1 MATANVTRIGSH
13 NQLTGDLTKDR
24 QLFMKIFSGEVL
36 TAFAQTTTVMD
47 KHWVKTIKSGKSAA
61 FPLMGRMPEAEYHTP
76 GTEMLGQKANHG
88 ERIITI
94 DRLLTSHVF
103 LDDLDEAMIHYDVRS
118 RYAAEMGN
126 RLAVTYDQNVYRNII
141 KAARGEVDGLD
152 IEGDGKGQG
161 LIIENAALNY
171 SDLTTDAKRTTA
183 YQAWMGAIE
192 QLAANFDNKFI
203 PAGTK
208 KYLAVK
214 PELYYFLVA
223 MMGANG
229 FSMIHKDL
237 GGEGSI
243 SKGVIG
249 HYMGFDIFPAASLPF
264 MDNSAAEFHA
274 VDAATT
280 VGVAFTEDAAGTVK
294 LMDVQTRE
302 KEMIERNGYLL
313 VSRYAVGHG
322 ALRPE
327 CAAELRLSDP
337 TLS

>member
-1 MATANVTRIGSH
+1 MANATVTRIGSH
-13 NQLTGDLTKDR
+13 NQVVGDLSKDR
-24 QLFMKIFSGEVL
+24 KLFLKVFSGEVL
-36 TAFAQTTTVMD
+36 TAFSQTTTVMD
-47 KHWVKTIKSGKSAA
+47 KHWVKTITSGKSAS

-88 ERIITI
+88 ERIVTI

-103 LDDLDEAMIHYDVRS
+103 LDDLDEAMSHYDVRS

-141 KAARGEVDGLD
+141 KAARGEVEGLD
-152 IEGDGKGQG
+152 ISGEGKGEG
-161 LIIENAALNY
+161 LIITDAKLAYAGLN
-171 SDLTTDAKRTTA
+171 TDAKREA
-183 YQAWMGAIE
+183 AFKAWMGAIE

-203 PAGTK
+203 PAGTQ

-243 SKGVIG
+243 AKGEMG
-249 HYMGFDIFPAASLPF
+249 HYMGFNIFPAASLPF
-264 MDNSAAEFHA
+264 MDNSSATFHA
-274 VDAATT
+274 VNAKTS

-302 KEMIERNGYLL
+302 KEMIERNGHLL

-327 CAAELRLSDP
+327 CAAELRTAVP
-337 TLS
+337 TS